1 MPLQEGII
9 LQRTKVRVPSP
20 IVIFLGHSM
29 AGVLGGL
36 GAAAAMEALSRTT
49 RISPAARAAIVAG
62 GGLIAGGLVARNS
75 PRLGTG
81 VFVGAMAAAVPS
93 TIEAVET
100 WAAVREAPPSAVI
113 EAAPP
118 APESPAITPSP
129 TPSGAIGSG
138 HAGPHPSQGLGLV
151 MQRDHPNVLLVP

>member
-36 GAAAAMEALSRTT
+36 GAAAAMEAITRTT
-49 RISPAARAAIVAG
+49 RLSPAARAAIIAG

-100 WAAVREAPPSAVI
+100 WAAVREAPPSAVV
-113 EAAPP
+113 EAAPS
-118 APESPAITPSP
+118 APEAVAPETA
-129 TPSGAIGSG
+129 PSGALPSG
-138 HAGPHPSQGLGLV
+138 HTGPHPATGLGLV
-151 MQRDHPNVLLVP
+151 MQREQPNVLLAP

>member
-36 GAAAAMEALSRTT
+36 GAAAAMEAITRTT
-49 RISPAARAAIVAG
+49 RLSPAARAAIVAG

-100 WAAVREAPPSAVI
+100 WAAVREAPPSAVV

-118 APESPAITPSP
+118 APEAVAPETA
-129 TPSGAIGSG
+129 PSGALPSG
-138 HAGPHPSQGLGLV
+138 HAGPHPTTGLGLV
-151 MQRDHPNVLLVP
+151 MQREQPNVLLAP